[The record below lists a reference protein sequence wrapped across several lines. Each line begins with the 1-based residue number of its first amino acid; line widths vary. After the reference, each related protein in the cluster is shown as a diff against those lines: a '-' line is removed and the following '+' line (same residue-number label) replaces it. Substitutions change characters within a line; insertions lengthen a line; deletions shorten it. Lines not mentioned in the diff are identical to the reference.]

1 MKGAKS
7 DKMLYVGN
15 KKKYAA
21 KIAAAIN
28 KSLDSDFKNA
38 IAEYYEPFIGG
49 NNIIFDLFKEL
60 KIQPFNIVV
69 NDINKDIEE
78 INKEVLKFKN
88 NKEFFIHHF
97 ARYEYFNFLW
107 LFEIEP
113 FNGVDLINDYN
124 KFMETFRNNEE
135 EQSLLKKELIDN
147 HCNKQKY
154 NQFLKDETIPHWK
167 RLLVASFFNMSGLVY
182 YKRGYINQPCFD
194 YKGGVIKLLSGFKS
208 LLNWMN
214 EWREFCFYSNA
225 AVHILNEDYANILDK
240 YCLKTRPFIYKLIYM
255 DPPYQN
261 MDKTGAYE
269 FKGKK
274 EDFFKKVEQLA
285 TDDFCEVFLS
295 EQAILPEEKWEKLL
309 TFNIRVNNLVS
320 RSEYLYRLRKN
331 ENGQQ
336 F

>member
-1 MKGAKS
+1 
-7 DKMLYVGN
+7 MLYVGN

-60 KIQPFNIVV
+60 KIQPFNIVI
-69 NDINKDIEE
+69 NDINKDIED

-97 ARYEYFNFLW
+97 GGIEYFNFLW
-107 LFEIEP
+107 LFEIDP
-113 FNGVDLINDYN
+113 FSGEDLINDYN

-135 EQSLLKKELIDN
+135 EQNLLKKELIDN
-147 HCNKQKY
+147 NCNKQKY
-154 NQFLKDETIPHWK
+154 NQFLKDENIPHWK
-167 RLLVASFFNMSGLVY
+167 KLLVASFFNISGLVY
-182 YKRGYINQPCFD
+182 YKKGKMNQPTFD
-194 YKGGVIKLLSGFKS
+194 YKTGVLKLISNFKS

-214 EWREFCFYSNA
+214 HWREFVFYSNA
-225 AVHILNEDYANILDK
+225 NIHILNECYLSVLNK
-240 YCLKTRPFIYKLIYM
+240 YCINTRPFIYKLIYL

-261 MDKTGAYE
+261 LDKTGAYNFVGE
-269 FKGKK
+269 KDK
-274 EDFFKKVEQLA
+274 FFNEIDKLA
-285 TDDFCEVFLS
+285 YDEFCEVFLS
-295 EQAILPEEKWEKLL
+295 EQKELPATEWEKLL
-309 TFNIRVNNLVS
+309 TFNIRVNDLTS
-320 RSEYLYRLRKN
+320 RKEYLYKQIKKLKN